1 MNREEVEGRMLHA
14 IGDLTLTNGYPPTY
28 RELAD
33 ATGLALSQTFIVI
46 GRLKAA
52 GLVNA
57 NPRIARGIT
66 LARPQPDLRAAAVTD
81 GTR

>member
-1 MNREEVEGRMLHA
+1 MVVNKREEDEARMLRA
-14 IGDLTLTNGYPPTY
+14 IGALTLTNGYPPTY

-33 ATGLALSQTFIVI
+33 ELRIGVSQSWLIVR
-46 GRLKAA
+46 RLEAA

-66 LARPQPDLRAAAVTD
+66 LARPGGVAVP
-81 GTR
+81 G